1 MEPVF
6 SPDAVAAFVADQR
19 DEQEESVLAAI
30 GITAT
35 VLNLLVIIFVYIY
48 NTASVT
54 ANGTSA
60 EGPLKDDSH
69 TRAEL
74 SNATI
79 INQWRNY

>member
-48 NTASVT
+48 NTASRQ
-54 ANGTSA
+54 AH
-60 EGPLKDDSH
+60 EGRYWAAIWHSEEHNKVV
-69 TRAEL
+69 RL
-74 SNATI
+74 SMISVNT
-79 INQWRNY
+79 